1 MLSPSTAIASGNMMT
16 FTTKQISEKP
26 EVMAPDGAEVRVLCQ
41 TSRGSMAHFSL
52 PPGGIAKAVAH
63 RTIDEI
69 WYVVSGHG
77 QMWRKHGDQEEI
89 VEMRPGL
96 SLTIPLA
103 TQFQFRADGDEPLAA
118 VGVAIPPWPSM
129 DEAYVVEGP
138 WQPTE

>member
-1 MLSPSTAIASGNMMT
+1 MFRSSKAVARGDAMT
-16 FTTKQISEKP
+16 YATKQISNEP
-26 EVMAPDGAEVRVLCQ
+26 DVMAPDGAEVRILCQ
-41 TSRGSMAHFSL
+41 TDRGSMAHFAL

-69 WYVVSGHG
+69 WYVLSARGR
-77 QMWRKHGDQEEI
+77 MWRKHGDQEEI

-96 SLTIPLA
+96 SLTIPLG
-103 TQFQFRADGDEPLAA
+103 TQFQFRADGDVPLAA

-129 DEAYVVEGP
+129 DEAYLGKGP